1 MFDEECKGAWNEEV
15 EITFMPLYT
24 KLFILF
30 FFIVFLAKYL
40 IQRYKSTY
48 TQAFLLLAS
57 LVFYAYANLKFIPIL
72 LGVGLITY
80 VSGIAIRSRRGKL
93 IAGIFIAIELLPII
107 AARAIAFSGSSLVI
121 PLGISFFTLQAV
133 TYTVS
138 VYKGEME
145 AEKSPIT
152 ILAFVTF
159 FPAISSG
166 PIQRAK
172 DLIPLLKSPN
182 PEFDYNQSTDG
193 LKLMAWGL
201 FKKLVIADNL
211 ALYIGNVRDPGT
223 TPTGT
228 ALLVAAVLYSFQLY
242 LDFSGYSDIAIGS
255 ANALGYD
262 LKKNFDHPY
271 LSRSVGEFWR
281 RWHMSLST
289 WLRDYIYIPLGGSR
303 KGEWARYR
311 NLIITFAISG
321 FWHGAGITW
330 IVWGLYHGLCLCVEN
345 LLKKTAGI
353 KKIGILP
360 TFILVTF
367 GWIIFS
373 SPSLDAVA
381 ATITAFGN
389 IPSEIANALNTVATG
404 PDLSPLL
411 MLPRGYNLPVSLIAL
426 LIYLMIGTITD
437 KTKTSGLDIIRSQKP
452 YIRWTLY
459 MLLALCILFFGAE
472 NSGEFI
478 YNRF

>member
-1 MFDEECKGAWNEEV
+1 
-15 EITFMPLYT
+15 MPLYT
-24 KLFILF
+24 KLYLLF
-30 FFIVFLAKYL
+30 FFIVFFAHYL
-40 IQRYKSTY
+40 IKRHKTTY
-48 TQAFLLLAS
+48 TQAFLLLVS
-57 LVFYAYANLKFIPIL
+57 LAFYGYANLKFIPIL

-80 VSGIAIRSRRGKL
+80 ASGLAIRSNHTKL
-93 IAGIFIAIELLPII
+93 IAGIFIAFELIPILT
-107 AARAIAFSGSSLVI
+107 ARTLAFIPETSSLII

-138 VYKGEME
+138 VYKGELE
-145 AEKSPIT
+145 PETSPIT

-211 ALYIGNVRDPGT
+211 ALYIQGVRDPNAA
-223 TPTGT
+223 PTAT
-228 ALLVAAVLYSFQLY
+228 ALSLAAVLYSFQLY

-255 ANALGYD
+255 AKALGYD

-271 LSRSVGEFWR
+271 LSKSVGEFWR
-281 RWHMSLST
+281 RWHISLST

-303 KGEWARYR
+303 KGEPARYG
-311 NLIITFAISG
+311 NLLITFVISG
-321 FWHGAGITW
+321 LWHGAGITW
-330 IVWGLYHGLCLCVEN
+330 IVWGLYHGLCLCIEN
-345 LLKKTAGI
+345 LLKMITGL
-353 KKIGILP
+353 KKIGMIP

-367 GWIIFS
+367 GWLIFS
-373 SPSLDAVA
+373 SPSLSVVA
-381 ATITAFGN
+381 STITAFAQ
-389 IPSEIANALNTVATG
+389 IPTEIASSLNSQ
-404 PDLSPLL
+404 LNSLQRLELLL
-411 MLPRGYNLPVSLIAL
+411 MFPEGYNMIVSLIAL
-426 LIYLMIGTITD
+426 LIYLLISIR
-437 KTKTSGLDIIRSQKP
+437 TKQTQGLDIIRSQKP
-452 YIRWTLY
+452 YIRWPLY
-459 MLLALCILFFGAE
+459 MLLALCILFFSAE

>member
-1 MFDEECKGAWNEEV
+1 
-15 EITFMPLYT
+15 MPLYT
-24 KLFILF
+24 KLYLLF
-30 FFIVFLAKYL
+30 FFIVFIAHYL
-40 IQRYKSTY
+40 IKRHKTTY
-48 TQAFLLLAS
+48 TQAFLLLVS
-57 LVFYAYANLKFIPIL
+57 LAFYGYANLKFIPIL
-72 LGVGLITY
+72 LAVGLITY
-80 VSGIAIRSRRGKL
+80 ASGLAIRSRHTKL
-93 IAGIFIAIELLPII
+93 ITGIFIAFELIPIL
-107 AARAIAFSGSSLVI
+107 AARTLAFIPETSSLII

-138 VYKGEME
+138 VYKGELE
-145 AEKSPIT
+145 PETSPIT

-211 ALYIGNVRDPGT
+211 ALYIQGVRDPNV

-228 ALLVAAVLYSFQLY
+228 ALFLAAVLYSFQLY

-255 ANALGYD
+255 AKALGYD

-271 LSRSVGEFWR
+271 LSKSVGEFWR
-281 RWHMSLST
+281 RWHISLST

-303 KGEWARYR
+303 KGEPARYR
-311 NLIITFAISG
+311 NLLITFAISG
-321 FWHGAGITW
+321 LWHGAGITW
-330 IVWGLYHGLCLCVEN
+330 IVWGLYHGLCLCIEN
-345 LLKKTAGI
+345 LLKKTTGL
-353 KKIGILP
+353 KKIGMIP

-367 GWIIFS
+367 GWLIFS
-373 SPSLDAVA
+373 SPSLSVVA
-381 ATITAFGN
+381 STITAFAK
-389 IPSEIANALNTVATG
+389 IPTEIASSLNSQLNSL
-404 PDLSPLL
+404 PQLELLL
-411 MLPRGYNLPVSLIAL
+411 MFPKGYNMIVSLIAL
-426 LIYLMIGTITD
+426 LIYLLISTR
-437 KTKTSGLDIIRSQKP
+437 TKQTQGLDIIRSQKP
-452 YIRWTLY
+452 YIRWPLY
-459 MLLALCILFFGAE
+459 MLLALCILFFSAE

>member
-1 MFDEECKGAWNEEV
+1 
-15 EITFMPLYT
+15 MPLYT
-24 KLFILF
+24 KLFLLF

-40 IQRYKSTY
+40 IQRRKSAY
-48 TQAFLLLAS
+48 IQAFLLLVS
-57 LVFYAYANLKFIPIL
+57 LAFYAYANLKFIPL
-72 LGVGLITY
+72 LLAIGLITY
-80 VSGIAIRSRRGKL
+80 ASGLAIRSNRTKL
-93 IAGIFIAIELLPII
+93 IAGIFIAIELLPIL
-107 AARAIAFSGSSLVI
+107 ASRTLAFIPSIGSSLI
-121 PLGISFFTLQAV
+121 LPLGISFFTLQAV

-138 VYKGEME
+138 VYKGELE
-145 AEKSPIT
+145 PETSPIT
-152 ILAFVTF
+152 ILAFITF

-193 LKLMAWGL
+193 LKLIAWGL

-211 ALYIGNVRDPGT
+211 ALYIESVRDPGT
-223 TPTGT
+223 APTAT
-228 ALLVAAVLYSFQLY
+228 ALLLSAILYSFQLY

-255 ANALGYD
+255 AQALGYN

-271 LSRSVGEFWR
+271 LSKSIGEFWR
-281 RWHMSLST
+281 RWHISLST

-303 KGEWARYR
+303 KGEPARYR
-311 NLIITFAISG
+311 NLLITFAISG
-321 FWHGAGITW
+321 LWHGAGITW
-330 IVWGLYHGLCLCVEN
+330 IVWGLYHGLCLCIEN
-345 LLKKTAGI
+345 LLKKTTGL

-360 TFILVTF
+360 TFILVSF

-381 ATITAFGN
+381 ATIAAFGN
-389 IPSEIANALNTVATG
+389 IPSELAGLLNTAASG
-404 PDLSPLL
+404 PSPTLTQLL
-411 MLPRGYNLPVSLIAL
+411 MLPRGYNLPISLIAL
-426 LIYLMIGTITD
+426 LVYLIIGTITD
-437 KTKTSGLDIIRSQKP
+437 KTKTSGLDIIRARKP

-459 MLLALCILFFGAE
+459 ILLALCILFFGAE